1 MNHTEA
7 VKYYYGK
14 VLQKSSDL
22 QTDACCTPDTIPPH
36 VKSLM
41 EMIHPDVHSR
51 YYGCGLVVPE
61 AMEGCSV
68 LDLGCGSGR
77 DVFLLSALVGES
89 GAVTGVDM
97 TDEQLKVARQ
107 HVQYHSE
114 RFGYTASNVHFIQ
127 GELEQLNALR
137 LKENSFDVVISN
149 CVLNL
154 VNDKLSVLKQVF
166 QLLKPGGEFYFA
178 DVYTDRKLPDT
189 LKADPVLH
197 GECLSGALYWND
209 FLQLAKAAGFT
220 DPRLVTDR
228 PISLNNPDIEEK
240 VGNTRFYS
248 ATYRLIKLDDLEA
261 SCEDYGQAARY
272 KGTIPHHPHRFLLDK
287 HHVIETDRMFPVCG
301 NTYRMLNESRF
312 ADHFD
317 FFGDTTTHYGI
328 FAGCGTS
335 LPFGSHSAS
344 EKISGCC

>member
-1 MNHTEA
+1 MNFTEE
-7 VKYYYGK
+7 VKHYYGK

-22 QTDACCTPDTIPPH
+22 QTDACCTPDIIPPH

-61 AMEGCSV
+61 AMKGCSV

-77 DVFLLSALVGES
+77 DVFLLSALVGEN
-89 GAVTGVDM
+89 GTVTGVDM
-97 TDEQLKVARQ
+97 THEQLQVARQ

-114 RFGYTASNVHFIQ
+114 RFGYAESNVRFLEGQ
-127 GELEQLNALR
+127 LEQLDALG
-137 LKENSFDVVISN
+137 LGENSFDVVISN

-154 VNDKLSVLKQVF
+154 VTNKLSVLKQVF

-178 DVYTDRKLPDT
+178 DVYTDRKMPDA
-189 LKADPVLH
+189 LKSDPVLH

-209 FLQLAKAAGFT
+209 FQQLSKSAGFT

-228 PISLNNPDIEEK
+228 PIGLNNADIEEK
-240 VGNTRFYS
+240 VGNIRFYS
-248 ATYRLIKLDDLEA
+248 ATYRLIKLDGLEP
-261 SCEDYGQAARY
+261 SCEDYGQAVRY
-272 KGTIPHHPHRFLLDK
+272 KGTISHHPHRFFLDK
-287 HHVIETDRMFPVCG
+287 HHVIETGRMFPVCG

-312 ADHFD
+312 ADHFE
-317 FFGDTTTHYGI
+317 FFGSTRTHYGI
-328 FAGCGTS
+328 FSGCGAQI
-335 LPFGSHSAS
+335 PFDTEPSDDQIGS
-344 EKISGCC
+344 CC